1 VPCGCTVAAPG
12 KRLTLTETGAE
23 GGFTVTVAEA
33 TAVDDAAILAVT
45 VRLEVAVTLGAVSKP
60 LLVIEPA
67 VVDHV
72 TLVLLEP
79 LTVAANCD
87 VAPEAT
93 DAVAGFTLTVTVG
106 VADGLT
112 VTVAEALASSFAA
125 LFAVTVT

>member
-1 VPCGCTVAAPG
+1 V
-12 KRLTLTETGAE
+12 RLTLTEAGAE

-33 TAVDDAAILAVT
+33 TAVDDAALLAVT
-45 VRLEVAVTLGAVSKP
+45 VRLEVAVTLGAVSRP

-79 LTVAANCD
+79 LTVAVNCD

-93 DAVAGFTLTVTVG
+93 DAVAGLTLTVTVG
-106 VADGLT
+106 VAVGFT